1 MRTVTSKAPR
11 PRGQIHVYGENK
23 PKISRP
29 VMVVQRSWKPVDAW
43 LSDVSDREETERDN
57 MMAWDRH
64 EAAVDL

>member
-29 VMVVQRSWKPVDAW
+29 VMVVQRSWKPVDTW